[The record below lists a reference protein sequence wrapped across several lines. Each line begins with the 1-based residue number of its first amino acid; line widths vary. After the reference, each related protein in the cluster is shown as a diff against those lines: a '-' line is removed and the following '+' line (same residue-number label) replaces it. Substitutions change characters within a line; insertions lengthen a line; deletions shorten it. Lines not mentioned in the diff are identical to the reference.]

1 MLGKCSTT
9 RLYPQKQVFSSPAK
23 QNIWCPGLFLKLLP
37 FSFIKKE
44 KIQKKHVEG
53 VLNLML
59 LILSRLPE
67 SIRKLH
73 TCLDLT
79 ILISETRRPMNSSSP
94 QRDNYENGS
103 R

>member
-1 MLGKCSTT
+1 
-9 RLYPQKQVFSSPAK
+9 
-23 QNIWCPGLFLKLLP
+23 
-37 FSFIKKE
+37 
-44 KIQKKHVEG
+44 
-53 VLNLML
+53 ML

-94 QRDNYENGS
+94 QRDNNENGS